1 MTARLLFALI
11 LAGLASAAGCCCTQT
26 CGDPCGGP
34 GCNTCCFSWPRP
46 IVWNGCCNDCGP
58 GPCESCCDCPQ
69 ECGILPWFWRN
80 RICGQG
86 CGDVYVGEWI
96 SDPPDCCDPCD
107 PCHGCYI
114 GPQGCCN
121 LGPLQRLLAA
131 LHGYSYCPPPDCGPV
146 CGLCNKGCCTADHV
160 GYELQGEAGCATCG
174 GGITHL
180 PPHAH
185 GAPIHYQGPLDP
197 HHAIDPQGATDP
209 YIMHENWNIPR
220 AKPVPGKPVH
230 KAQQPVF
237 GQMTSAARR
246 PAIQPAAHQ
255 AAHRQQPIGSGVQ
268 AANYQR

>member
-1 MTARLLFALI
+1 MTARLFFALI
-11 LAGLASAAGCCCTQT
+11 LAGLAASAGCCCTT

-46 IVWNGCCNDCGP
+46 IVWNGCCNECGP

-69 ECGILPWFWRN
+69 ECGILPWFYRN
-80 RICGQG
+80 RICKQG
-86 CGDVYVGEWI
+86 CGDIYVGEWV

-107 PCHGCYI
+107 PCHGCFT

-131 LHGYSYCPPPDCGPV
+131 MHGYSYCPAPDCGPV
-146 CGLCNKGCCTADHV
+146 CGLCSKGCCTASHV
-160 GYELQGEAGCATCG
+160 GFEEPGDVGCATCG
-174 GGITHL
+174 GGINHL

-185 GAPIHYQGPLDP
+185 SAPIHYKGPLDP
-197 HHAIDPQGATDP
+197 HHALDPQGAVDP
-209 YIMHENWNIPR
+209 HIMHENWNIQR
-220 AKPVPGKPVH
+220 TRPVPGKPVH

-246 PAIQPAAHQ
+246 PPVRPAAHQ
-255 AAHRQQPIGSGVQ
+255 AAPRQQPIGSGVQ